1 MSRSPDSEIA
11 APSPR
16 VHERWPGNET
26 FACDGRCVA
35 GPRPRAALCTA
46 ALIAAP
52 SLVNLLVVIEP
63 LLRRKL
69 GAWTLACGVAL
80 PAWCLGWLAKTALT
94 DPGILPRL
102 ARDGRTS
109 SMRGKTRETTVATT
123 GRTTTTR
130 WNDTCGYFQPP
141 RAHHCSVCNDCVEKF
156 DHHCPW
162 TGTTIGKRNY
172 RAFLMFTYGTTAL
185 CAFTMTTCGYSVSYR
200 GLKKSGAAIA
210 VFFVAFVAFVFVGAL
225 SCFHAY
231 LVSTNQTT
239 YENFRDAHGWRANPY
254 NTGSVL
260 KNCYEVWFAK
270 IGPPRVRFD
279 ARVSED
285 ESAKTFAREI
295 AESDEAAARAAA
307 AARDSAVEAGV
318 AGRESD
324 VELPVI
330 ASPTSPRSSS

>member
-1 MSRSPDSEIA
+1 
-11 APSPR
+11 
-16 VHERWPGNET
+16 
-26 FACDGRCVA
+26 
-35 GPRPRAALCTA
+35 
-46 ALIAAP
+46 
-52 SLVNLLVVIEP
+52 
-63 LLRRKL
+63 
-69 GAWTLACGVAL
+69 
-80 PAWCLGWLAKTALT
+80 
-94 DPGILPRL
+94 
-102 ARDGRTS
+102 
-109 SMRGKTRETTVATT
+109 
-123 GRTTTTR
+123 
-130 WNDTCGYFQPP
+130 
-141 RAHHCSVCNDCVEKF
+141 
-156 DHHCPW
+156 
-162 TGTTIGKRNY
+162 
-172 RAFLMFTYGTTAL
+172 MFTYGTTAL

-231 LVSTNQTT
+231 LLSTNQTT